1 MEYKIVSIMHSGT
14 RGTRM
19 SPRVDGRYPQRI
31 GRIVDLDVSNIREG
45 KSLIIRY
52 IKDSDGTD
60 YDAVLVTSI
69 VKRFWV
75 EDESD
80 DDFDVLY
87 VETLNSIFKFEKV

>member
-1 MEYKIVSIMHSGT
+1 MDYKIVSIMHSGT
-14 RGTRM
+14 LGTRM
-19 SPRVDGRYPQRI
+19 SPRVDGRYPQRV
-31 GRIVDLDVSNIREG
+31 GRIVDLDISNIREG

-52 IKDSDGTD
+52 IRDSNGAD

-69 VKRFWV
+69 VKCFWT

-80 DDFDVLY
+80 DDFDILY

>member
-19 SPRVDGRYPQRI
+19 SPRVDEKYPQRI
-31 GRIVDLDVSNIREG
+31 GRIVNLDVSNIREG

-52 IKDSDGTD
+52 IRDSNGAD

-69 VKRFWV
+69 VKRFWT

-80 DDFDVLY
+80 DDFDILY